1 MGSAVTPAR
10 MFASRDISRVA
21 TRAVLDIGLVGS
33 ATGLAVVV
41 GGIPSRVAPV
51 YVVSWLAAA
60 TLLGAYEGE
69 YRLPVRDALVA
80 GLLLA
85 LPAAS
90 LAALLTR
97 SPHALP
103 LVGLAPLAA
112 VSLASRS
119 SHSPTIDE
127 LSGDIHA
134 LPSVNSPSRL
144 TRVRVRTWDI
154 ISASVGLVIAV
165 PLIAAVWIADRI
177 WAPGPLTFRQD
188 RIGLDGRP
196 FSILKCRTMFV
207 DADRDGAVWTVQDD
221 PRITR
226 VGRFLRR
233 TRIDEIPQLWNVLVG
248 EMSIVGPR
256 PEQVPLV
263 EELRRH
269 YPTYDAR
276 HEVKPGLT
284 GLSQVCVGYA
294 ATVEE
299 SGVKLARDLYYV
311 AHQSVGLNFAISAR
325 TIRTVLAMAG
335 R

>member
-1 MGSAVTPAR
+1 MRSAVTPPQMLAPGE
-10 MFASRDISRVA
+10 ASRII
-21 TRAVLDIGLVGS
+21 TRAVLDIVLVGC
-33 ATGLAVVV
+33 ATALTTSV
-41 GGIPSRVAPV
+41 GGISSTTALV
-51 YVVSWLAAA
+51 YIACWFATA

-69 YRLPVRDALVA
+69 YRLPVWDALVA

-85 LPAAS
+85 MPAAFA
-90 LAALLTR
+90 AALFTR
-97 SPHALP
+97 TPNALL
-103 LVGLAPLAA
+103 LVGFAPLAA
-112 VSLASRS
+112 VSLTFRS
-119 SHSPTIDE
+119 SRSPTIDD
-127 LSGDIHA
+127 LSSDVHA
-134 LPSVNSPSRL
+134 LPHLVSPSKW
-144 TRVRVRTWDI
+144 TRVRVRTWDFI
-154 ISASVGLVIAV
+154 GASAGLLVTV
-165 PLIAAVWIADRI
+165 PLIAAVWVADRI

-188 RIGLDGRP
+188 RIGLGGRP
-196 FSILKCRTMFV
+196 FSVLKCRTMV
-207 DADRDGAVWTVQDD
+207 VGADRDGAAWTTTDD

-233 TRIDEIPQLWNVLVG
+233 TRIDELPQLWNVLLG

-276 HEVKPGLT
+276 HQVKPGLT
-284 GLSQVCVGYA
+284 GLSQVCVGYTA
-294 ATVEE
+294 NVEE
-299 SGVKLARDLYYV
+299 SGLKLSRDLYYV